1 MEAKELKEDNDQA
14 KKDETAQETDDKTL
28 QEAQLEW
35 SKIRKE
41 DEGMNYKPRGQ
52 VLQLRAEKALKEF
65 QKELNLASV
74 EMRQLKLEL
83 ETVQLNPDAVRGM
96 VIMAEGN
103 VNKCTKKM
111 EELQSLVDAEK
122 AQLDVASKLRSQ
134 EEP

>member
-83 ETVQLNPDAVRGM
+83 ETVQLIQM
-96 VIMAEGN
+96 
-103 VNKCTKKM
+103 
-111 EELQSLVDAEK
+111 
-122 AQLDVASKLRSQ
+122 QLEVW
-134 EEP
+134 